1 MDTWIDAFKE
11 AFPQVP
17 LAPGG
22 APSSTAVFRLQPGAA
37 EHIPPWEIQPAS
49 PSVVPEML
57 RWMTR
62 NGVRWCTSL
71 QAAVEG
77 PCDVYLSGARLP
89 RREPRLQPKS
99 HLVTAETGMALGD
112 LERWLNLY
120 DLTLGPIEASACDVT
135 LHQAISGEAYVEH
148 CLGGEAL
155 RDRVAAIGGILGT
168 GFPFRT
174 RAVPRAATG
183 PDFKYLFFGN
193 HTVRGLMLDVT
204 LRAMPRRLGSPDLW
218 RWLRVTSPAAAAD
231 LLRRLAQDDYPW
243 LALHAFATG
252 NDLWEVRMA
261 YNRNHP
267 LAAPMTAM
275 WEESSELALQSGPL
289 SATGGEVA
297 LPATEGPWQIW
308 AVTHASARKLL
319 QRVPDDVRIHLF
331 KPQHD
336 HVLVRLGCAGGDDAA
351 ADRRLEDLCNNLSA
365 RRLYPHVPVG
375 EALGDTREVT
385 WLHDLNI

>member
-17 LAPGG
+17 LNPMGDMPAEGLIRLAPAAMGN
-22 APSSTAVFRLQPGAA
+22 LPG
-37 EHIPPWEIQPAS
+37 WEVTPTS
-49 PSVVPEML
+49 PSVVPEVL
-57 RWMTR
+57 RWMAR
-62 NGVRWCTSL
+62 NDVNWCTTL

-99 HLVTAETGMALGD
+99 HLVTADTGMSLGD
-112 LERWLNLY
+112 LERWLNNHE
-120 DLTLGPIEASACDVT
+120 LTLAPIEASACDIT
-135 LHQAISGEAYVEH
+135 LHQAISGEAFVEA

-193 HTVRGLMLDVT
+193 HAMRGLMLDVT
-204 LRAMPRRLGSPDLW
+204 LRAVPRRLGSPDLW
-218 RWLRVTSPAAAAD
+218 RWLRTTSATAAAS

-243 LALHAFATG
+243 IALHSFPTDD
-252 NDLWEVRMA
+252 NLWEVRMA

-267 LAAPMTAM
+267 LAEPMM
-275 WEESSELALQSGPL
+275 DVWEESSELALQSGPL
-289 SATGGEVA
+289 TASGGEVA
-297 LPATEGPWQIW
+297 LPAAEGPWQIW
-308 AVTHASARKLL
+308 AVSHASLRKLL
-319 QRVPDDVRIHLF
+319 GRIDDDLQINVF

-336 HVLVRLGCAGGDDAA
+336 HVLLRLCLPGYTGDDA
-351 ADRRLEDLCNNLSA
+351 DSRLEEYCNNLMA
-365 RRLYPHVPVG
+365 RRLYPHQAMG
-375 EALGDTREVT
+375 EALGDQREVS